1 MAYRLV
7 KPYSEVQKI
16 EFIVE
21 YNHKQGLRIEETE
34 NALLALEQNEIV
46 ENGEAVVD
54 EDYEETQNQIE
65 ANRVKLLSMTKLDFF
80 KHVLSPAGIG
90 YSDLQSVLDENPDMK
105 VAWELCSRVYRGD
118 ENLTAWAASAG
129 VSASVLD
136 EKFKIYGE

>member
-7 KPYSEVQKI
+7 KPYSETQKI

-21 YNHKQGLRIEETE
+21 HNHKKGLRIEETE
-34 NALLALEQNEIV
+34 NCIFALEDNEIMN
-46 ENGEAVVD
+46 NGEPVVD
-54 EDYEETQNQIE
+54 EAYEEKQNQIE

-80 KHVLSPAGIG
+80 KYVLAPAGIE
-90 YSDLQSVLDENPDMK
+90 YSDLQSVLDENPNMK

-118 ENLTAWAASAG
+118 ENLAAWAESAG